1 MLHYHGTPI
10 TPKESLLTMAG
21 KHFCVSYGT
30 TARNDADTVMA
41 IGQSIMWDNGAF
53 SVYNAGKKPDWL
65 GFYRWL
71 EPRLGHPHWAVVPD
85 VIGGDV
91 DAQRNLIS
99 QWPHT
104 RSLSAPVWHMGMP
117 VDYLLELVD
126 GGWGKICFGS
136 SAEYWS
142 VGSPSWESRC
152 DEAFNAL
159 AKSGPLPWVHMLRG
173 LSTTGKRWPFA
184 SADSC
189 SVAIHTVGNGT
200 RPHAEMEMVARSID
214 AVQTPIRWQQRPVQ
228 INFGEMIA

>member
-1 MLHYHGTPI
+1 
-10 TPKESLLTMAG
+10 
-21 KHFCVSYGT
+21 
-30 TARNDADTVMA
+30 
-41 IGQSIMWDNGAF
+41 
-53 SVYNAGKKPDWL
+53 
-65 GFYRWL
+65 
-71 EPRLGHPHWAVVPD
+71 
-85 VIGGDV
+85 
-91 DAQRNLIS
+91 
-99 QWPHT
+99 
-104 RSLSAPVWHMGMP
+104 MGMP

-184 SADSC
+184 SADSAT
-189 SVAIHTVGNGT
+189 VAIRAGQHRLSERGSL
-200 RPHAEMEMVARSID
+200 EMEMVARSID